1 MESRKL
7 YDWFTYRSFL
17 HRSILNNSFVPLLGA
32 LLDQDTE
39 DAKFAFEYA
48 VDYVNYQYGTDM
60 LEAEVEVV
68 EPDDEFA
75 CAQKLCEIL
84 EVSYGCCLIIGFYRC
99 SL

>member
-1 MESRKL
+1 M
-7 YDWFTYRSFL
+7 T
-17 HRSILNNSFVPLLGA
+17 LGA
-32 LLDQDTE
+32 LLDQETE

-75 CAQKLCEIL
+75 CAQKLCDIL
-84 EVSYGCCLIIGFYRC
+84 EVSC
-99 SL
+99 SSIFMFNVTILRK

>member
-1 MESRKL
+1 M
-7 YDWFTYRSFL
+7 
-17 HRSILNNSFVPLLGA
+17 NNSFVPLLGA

-84 EVSYGCCLIIGFYRC
+84 EVSYVGV
-99 SL
+99 